1 MDITRDDVTA
11 AAEASGLAGRPLEI
25 HASLSS
31 FGHVHGGADAVVD
44 GLLAAGCTLVVTAFS
59 TRIHLLPLA
68 AVPAELRPLR
78 NADEYVQA
86 HATPDAINHVFDVTS
101 TEANRGDGVTGMA
114 VTARAGRQRG
124 DHPLNSFAAIGPLA
138 EVIVQGQTR
147 ANVYAPLREVA
158 RRDGVVVMMGT
169 GLDKMTLIHAAEELA
184 GRAPFI
190 QWAQGRDG
198 SPIPARVGSC
208 SDGFEKLAPFLAPFE
223 RRRTVGRSLWRMFA
237 AHQTL
242 ERAAEVIRGDP
253 EITRCAKPGCACC
266 RDAIAGG
273 PILVGDQVGILADSS
288 RTSPIGER

>member
-1 MDITRDDVTA
+1 MGITRDDITA
-11 AAEASGLAGRPLEI
+11 AAEASDLSGRPLEV

-31 FGHVHGGADAVVD
+31 FGHVHAGADAVVD
-44 GLLAAGCTLVVTAFS
+44 GLLAAGCTLVVPAFS
-59 TRIHLLPLA
+59 TGIHLLPLA

-78 NADEYVQA
+78 NADEYVEA
-86 HATPDAINHVFDVTS
+86 HAAPDAIHHVFDVTS
-101 TEANRGDGVTGMA
+101 TEANRGDGVIGMA
-114 VTARAGRQRG
+114 VTARAGRRRG
-124 DHPLNSFAAIGPLA
+124 NHPLNSFAAIGPLA

-198 SPIPARVGSC
+198 SPVPARVGSC

-223 RRRTVGRSLWRMFA
+223 RRGTVGRSLWRMFTA
-237 AHQTL
+237 RQTL
-242 ERAAEVIRGDP
+242 ERAAEVIRRDP
-253 EITRCAKPGCACC
+253 AITRCAKPGCVCC

-273 PILVGDQVGILADSS
+273 PMLVGDQVGILP
-288 RTSPIGER
+288 R